1 MRGFLKLA
9 WVEIKLYLR
18 QPEAFFFTLVFP
30 LLLLFLFGGIYGN
43 KPNPFFGGRGT
54 VDVSTPAYMAMII
67 GSTGLLSIAVVVS
80 GYREKGIL
88 RRYRATPLRPAAVIA
103 AQIIVHFAMTL
114 VGAGLLIV
122 AAKIVFNLRFSG
134 RAGSVFLAFTLSCLS
149 FFAAGFLLASLAR
162 TSRAANILGLVI
174 FFPNLFLSGATFP
187 KEMFPPI
194 VRTINKALPMTHVV
208 TLLQGLWFGNP
219 WSRHLVEVAV
229 LVGLLVVGVFVS
241 AKAFRWE

>member
-1 MRGFLKLA
+1 VRGFLKLA
-9 WVEIKLYLR
+9 WVEMKLYLR

-122 AAKIVFNLRFSG
+122 AARIVFNLRFSG

-219 WSRHLVEVAV
+219 WSRHLVEVGV

-241 AKAFRWE
+241 AKFFRWE